1 MLIWALFAGMT
12 ALAAV
17 IVLLPLMRR
26 DAETDA
32 EGVGAG
38 EVSVYRDQ
46 LAEVDR
52 DLEAGLVGPV
62 EAEAARAEISRR
74 ILKAS
79 RPSGLAAVAPS
90 TSRGRSR
97 FVAAVAVVLVPAM
110 TVATYLALGH
120 PDQPDQPLAARKAA
134 IATTTGG
141 QSLEDLVARV
151 EAHLAAN
158 PGDARGWEVL
168 APVYMRMGRMDR
180 AAEAWR
186 TAIRLD
192 GPSERRQNGL
202 GEALAAD
209 ASGMVTADARA
220 AFEKSLE
227 VAPNGIL
234 PRMYL
239 ALALLQEGKAAESVA
254 AWRALAARATGDEPW
269 LPTVREELAKAE
281 AAAGMTPSQGPMSTP
296 STPSAG
302 AAAGGSA
309 PVAAPGPTAA
319 DVNAAAQMSPEDRAK
334 MIESMVGRLRDRL
347 AASGGTIDEWE
358 RLVRAE
364 RNLGR
369 DAEAEA
375 AIAKARAAYAGD
387 AAALARLDTLTAG
400 PKP

>member
-12 ALAAV
+12 ALAAA

-26 DAETDA
+26 DAKTDA
-32 EGVGAG
+32 EPEGTG

-79 RPSGLAAVAPS
+79 RPSAAAVAPS

-97 FVAAVAVVLVPAM
+97 FVAAIAVVVVPAM
-110 TVATYLALGH
+110 AIATYLTLGH
-120 PDQPDQPLAARKAA
+120 PDRPDQPLAERRAA
-134 IATTTGG
+134 VAATAGG
-141 QSLEDLVARV
+141 QSLDDLVTRV
-151 EAHLAAN
+151 EAHLAAD

-168 APVYMRMGRMDR
+168 APVYMRLGRMDR

-192 GPSERRQNGL
+192 GPTERRQNGL
-202 GEALAAD
+202 GEALTAE

-220 AFEKSLE
+220 AFEKSVE
-227 VAPNGIL
+227 VAPEGIL
-234 PRMYL
+234 ARMYL
-239 ALALLQEGKAAESVA
+239 ALALSQEGKATESVA
-254 AWRALAARATGDEPW
+254 AWRALVARATGDEPW

-281 AAAGMTPSQGPMSTP
+281 AAAGVPPSRAPMSTP
-296 STPSAG
+296 VTPIPPPSA
-302 AAAGGSA
+302 A
-309 PVAAPGPTAA
+309 PPASSAPGPSAA
-319 DVNAAAQMSPEDRAK
+319 DVDAAAQMSPEDRAK
-334 MIESMVGRLRDRL
+334 MIETMVGRLRDRL

-369 DAEAEA
+369 AAEAEA
-375 AIAKARAAYAGD
+375 AIAQARAAFAGD
-387 AAALARLDTLTAG
+387 AAALARLDALTAG